1 MARVSNVK
9 KPAKSPSEVEKTCI
23 AKRAGAC
30 NREGDCLECSPVEQS
45 LRTAGWA
52 LSRWPH
58 VGKRGGKT

>member
-1 MARVSNVK
+1 MAKDDKAK
-9 KPAKSPSEVEKTCI
+9 KPAKAPSEVAKTCT

-58 VGKRGGKT
+58 VGKGGPKA